1 MELFFRTLFDGIKE
15 GTIAA
20 WYDTRWYICIMAIVL
35 VVYLAIKALKKL
47 FNMPQGQ
54 ETCILVEEGRCK
66 R

>member
-35 VVYLAIKALKKL
+35 VVYL
-47 FNMPQGQ
+47 MPQGQ
-54 ETCILVEEGRCK
+54 ETGILVEEGRCK